1 MQLRNHK
8 VFILS
13 WTQGRSDG
21 FKGPCAILFGGHK
34 FCYFTT
40 LGSIYMCLPKE
51 LPFFKYIPIKILF
64 LFGYRWPFGS

>member
-51 LPFFKYIPIKILF
+51 LPFF
-64 LFGYRWPFGS
+64 